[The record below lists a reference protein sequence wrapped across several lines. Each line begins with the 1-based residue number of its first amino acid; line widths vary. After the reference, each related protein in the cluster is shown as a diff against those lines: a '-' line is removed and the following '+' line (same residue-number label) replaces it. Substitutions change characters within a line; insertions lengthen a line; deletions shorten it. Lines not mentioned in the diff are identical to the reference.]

1 MDNNKEVN
9 QVVASSHVY
18 ITKERR
24 VTVNPPPSF
33 ILSTLLLTLSVIMI
47 IRLISEEGDVFMI
60 QGRSSPNKLAAYVGL
75 AHPILI
81 RVAKEEG
88 CIFYKDLLAE
98 MKGKP
103 GMPYIGKVLNRIA
116 ELELEAHNLKLTAV
130 VVRVDTE
137 EVGGG
142 FFGLSGTPRNL
153 KRASPEELKNRRLS
167 ANDRNYWHKQLA
179 RVHKECQSL
188 YP

>member
-1 MDNNKEVN
+1 
-9 QVVASSHVY
+9 
-18 ITKERR
+18 
-24 VTVNPPPSF
+24 
-33 ILSTLLLTLSVIMI
+33 
-47 IRLISEEGDVFMI
+47 MI
-60 QGRSSPNKLAAYVGL
+60 QGRLSPNKLAACADL

-81 RVAKEEG
+81 RVAKEKG
-88 CIFYKDLLAE
+88 RIFYKDLLAE

-103 GMPYIGKVLNRIA
+103 GMPYIGQVLNRIV

-142 FFGLSGTPRNL
+142 FFGLSGTPGNL
-153 KRASPEELKNRRLS
+153 KRTSPEELKNPRLS
-167 ANDRNYWHKQLA
+167 ADDRNYWHKQLA
-179 RVHKECQSL
+179 RVHQECQSL